1 MEMTMIARSGARVPG
16 TTLVTESPDFGE
28 PVMVDIAGIEPVYG
42 GSIGPVTST
51 PQAPNEIFDTEPTP
65 GGGRPVSVPGT
76 TPVTE
81 TADFGEPMIGIAGI
95 DPVYGDS
102 IGPVTSTP
110 HAPSIYGTNG
120 SDDMFGTSADD
131 VIKGLD
137 GNDWLYGLAG
147 NDILDGGRGADV
159 MAGGTGDDTYHVSY
173 AGPTANTGDVIWEWG
188 GEGTD
193 TVLLESPGF
202 FLLPTAV
209 ENLVFAGSA
218 TQGAGNALDNVIIGN
233 AADNYIV
240 AFGGNDTIDGGY
252 GNDTINGDNYDR
264 YSGGND
270 SIEGGYGNDLLHG
283 DGGNDNLSGG
293 VGNDSL
299 DGGGGQ
305 DTLTGGSGGDSF
317 VWHSTYDTTLAGQ
330 AADIVT
336 DFNRADGDL
345 LDFHYIDANATG
357 GTVDDAF
364 TFVGVVDVTQGGSF
378 TAPGQIGYFTTP
390 TDTFILLNTEVDAG
404 IDYQDATIRVAGV
417 HNVDA
422 SWFVL

>member
-1 MEMTMIARSGARVPG
+1 MEMTMIARNAARMPG
-16 TTLVTESPDFGE
+16 TTLVTETADFGE

-51 PQAPNEIFDTEPTP
+51 PQAPDSIL
-65 GGGRPVSVPGT
+65 V
-76 TPVTE
+76 
-81 TADFGEPMIGIAGI
+81 GIAGI
-95 DPVYGDS
+95 DSVYGGS

-110 HAPSIYGTNG
+110 HAPHSIFGTSG
-120 SDDMFGTSADD
+120 SDDLFGTSADD

-137 GNDWLYGLAG
+137 GKDWLYGLAG

-173 AGPTANTGDVIWEWG
+173 TGANAYNGDLIWEWG
-188 GEGTD
+188 GEGID
-193 TVLLESPGF
+193 TVLLESVGF

-218 TQGAGNALDNVIIGN
+218 TQGAGNDLDNVIIGN

-252 GNDTINGDNYDR
+252 GDDTIYGDLHPFQLPGNDTIEG
-264 YSGGND
+264 GFGND
-270 SIEGGYGNDLLHG
+270 FLHG
-283 DGGNDNLSGG
+283 DGGIDNLS
-293 VGNDSL
+293 
-299 DGGGGQ
+299 GGQ

-330 AADIVT
+330 SADIVT
-336 DFNRADGDL
+336 DFNRAEGDL
-345 LDFHYIDANATG
+345 LDFSVIDANATG
-357 GTVDDAF
+357 GTVNDAF
-364 TFVGVVDVTQGGSF
+364 TFVGVIDVTQGGSF
-378 TAPGQIGYFTTP
+378 TAPGQIGYFTTG
-390 TDTFILLNTEVDAG
+390 TDTYILLNTEVDAG
-404 IDYQDATIRVAGV
+404 IDYQDATIHLVGG
-417 HNVDA
+417 HLVDS